1 MEGFLV
7 TQSLPFAPGNYHH
20 APGVF
25 QYSSG
30 VIADPGYAIRRVRFL
45 TPLPLAEGFARIE
58 AHLRAE
64 GRPTTAFCA
73 CELRS
78 PAPFDDAGFIA
89 FNRVYVSTLERW
101 GIARGD
107 ANPVARSNV
116 CPKVAPPA
124 VPSLYAFSY
133 TVPLPAGVPAAP
145 SFIVS
150 GSAEAPEGKGGYA
163 GHVIRA
169 GDVSPDG
176 LRDKMRWV
184 LGEMERR
191 MGMLGVGW
199 RDVGSTHVYTVHD
212 IHPLIESELLPRG
225 AAPGGIT
232 WHFVRPPVDILDYEM
247 DVRRVFDDR
256 VL

>member
-1 MEGFLV
+1 M
-7 TQSLPFAPGNYHH
+7 
-20 APGVF
+20 
-25 QYSSG
+25 
-30 VIADPGYAIRRVRFL
+30 
-45 TPLPLAEGFARIE
+45 
-58 AHLRAE
+58 
-64 GRPTTAFCA
+64 
-73 CELRS
+73 
-78 PAPFDDAGFIA
+78 
-89 FNRVYVSTLERW
+89 
-101 GIARGD
+101 
-107 ANPVARSNV
+107 
-116 CPKVAPPA
+116 
-124 VPSLYAFSY
+124 
-133 TVPLPAGVPAAP
+133 PLPAGVPAAP